1 MMESLSLEP
10 VENDNIE
17 EMNDLSG
24 LDTSGIVVY
33 ARDWTIQTIFSQI
46 EEGNIELNP
55 KFQRRNAWQD
65 DRRSKL
71 IESIIM
77 GYPIP
82 EIVLAEDPVKKR
94 SFIVIDGKQRLLSIA
109 GFISNDK
116 YDYWKKPVLQKLS
129 VCENLNGLTY
139 SELPETAKREFDN
152 SSLRCTVITNFRDN
166 QILYDIFYRLNSGS
180 VALST
185 QELRQALNRGAFGD
199 YLIDVT
205 NNICSLHNVMGLDN
219 PDTRLRDVEILLR
232 IISFYLYARD
242 YKGNLRFFLDDKMRY
257 INENWNSMKNEV
269 EQIYSMINE
278 SIALL
283 CQVFEDNKN
292 IGRKYKNGQFEKRF
306 NKVLFEV
313 EVFYFMHLLEHKEL
327 VREKKVNLL
336 QSFKSLCEEDTLFMS
351 SLESSTKNI
360 DNYKIRYSKIENLV
374 NDTLDIRLQI
384 NPFR

>member
-1 MMESLSLEP
+1 
-10 VENDNIE
+10 
-17 EMNDLSG
+17 MNDLSG

-185 QELRQALNRGAFGD
+185 
-199 YLIDVT
+199 
-205 NNICSLHNVMGLDN
+205 
-219 PDTRLRDVEILLR
+219 
-232 IISFYLYARD
+232 
-242 YKGNLRFFLDDKMRY
+242 
-257 INENWNSMKNEV
+257 KN
-269 EQIYSMINE
+269 
-278 SIALL
+278 
-283 CQVFEDNKN
+283 
-292 IGRKYKNGQFEKRF
+292 
-306 NKVLFEV
+306 
-313 EVFYFMHLLEHKEL
+313 
-327 VREKKVNLL
+327 
-336 QSFKSLCEEDTLFMS
+336 
-351 SLESSTKNI
+351 
-360 DNYKIRYSKIENLV
+360 
-374 NDTLDIRLQI
+374 
-384 NPFR
+384 